1 MKILFCTGSYKT
13 RVTGPA
19 VVAEQ
24 FFSINTTHPQ
34 HECHILTND
43 TPINTDKIHKI
54 KINYPTRLGAFDFL
68 IRQLF
73 YYKEIRILQKTIQF
87 DLIVFCDIRNSL
99 LSRLLLPKSIK
110 IMGIFNDYLTA
121 NARLSMHGIR
131 RRYLFFRYFVRFFEQ
146 LAARR
151 VDHIVVFSNDLK
163 NRIHSA
169 YKIDLQRF
177 TYLPLGFDVQNI
189 VFKKTTLP
197 FKSPIKLLF
206 IKSNLISGGMDVLT
220 RALAQ
225 LQGYTFILTVIG
237 APDFRKSEIEELIKD
252 SKNIKLRFL
261 GFQSQNDVYKEM
273 QDNDI
278 LCTPSRV
285 ESLGIA
291 NAEGLANG
299 ISVVSTRE
307 GGITEILDYGKN
319 GWLAEPENAKDLADK
334 LKECIEA
341 DPSVRAEKSRN
352 GRLFVEKK
360 FDYKQFNALF
370 LQTCAT
376 LLQSHQQQP

>member
-1 MKILFCTGSYKT
+1 MKILFCTGSFKT

-54 KINYPTRLGAFDFL
+54 KINYPKSLGAFDFL
-68 IRQLF
+68 IRQF
-73 YYKEIRILQKTIQF
+73 IYYKEIRLLQKTINF
-87 DLIVFCDIRNSL
+87 DLIVFCDIKNSL

-110 IMGIFNDYLTA
+110 IIGISHDYLTA
-121 NARLSMHGIR
+121 NARPSMHGTR

-146 LAARR
+146 LSARR
-151 VDHIVVFSNDLK
+151 VDRIIVFSDDLK

-177 TYLPLGFDVQNI
+177 IYLPLGFDIDNI
-189 VFKKTTLP
+189 VCKKPSLS
-197 FKSPIKLLF
+197 FKSPIKILF
-206 IKSNLISGGMDVLT
+206 IKSNLISGGMDILT
-220 RALAQ
+220 AALAQ
-225 LQGYTFILTVIG
+225 LKDYDFILTVIG
-237 APDFRKSEIEELIKD
+237 PPDFRKVEIEYLIKD
-252 SKNIKLRFL
+252 SKHIQLRFL
-261 GFQSQNDVYKEM
+261 GFQSQNVVYKEM
-273 QDNDI
+273 QDNAL

-285 ESLGIA
+285 ESLGVA

-307 GGITEILDYGKN
+307 GGITEVLDYGKN

-334 LKECIEA
+334 LRDCIEA
-341 DPSVRAEKSRN
+341 TPSVRAEKSRL

-360 FDYKQFNALF
+360 FDYKQFNVLF
-370 LQTCAT
+370 LETCST
-376 LLQSHQQQP
+376 LLK